1 VRLGSI
7 IFSGLLGKVF
17 MNHQD
22 LIVVLSEAR
31 VLLANPENN
40 FLWSSWEDSSD
51 ALEEIDGLL
60 AQLKAGQLPSAG
72 SLRVLFLPTGP
83 IQEVSIS
90 SGWGDEF
97 LELANRFDAAMNDSN
112 AAKTCECQTNP
123 ARDLVSIHELGLD
136 ERYGQ
141 ITVLA
146 CQRCGQFWLKYFYEN
161 EGFTASGRW
170 YLGAISPD
178 QCSSLTVENTISTL
192 EKLDWYFVG
201 GSYFGGQVS
210 QGSGKIFLPAY

>member
-1 VRLGSI
+1 
-7 IFSGLLGKVF
+7 
-17 MNHQD
+17 MNLQN
-22 LIVVLSEAR
+22 LTVVLLEAR

-40 FLWSSWEDSSD
+40 FLWSSWEDSSE

-60 AQLKAGQLPSAG
+60 VQLKAGEFPSAG

-83 IQEVSIS
+83 IQEVSLS

-97 LELANRFDAAMNDSN
+97 LELANKFDAAMLDGLNPV
-112 AAKTCECQTNP
+112 KICECQTK
-123 ARDLVSIHELGLD
+123 DLTDVHELGFD

-146 CQRCGQFWLKYFYEN
+146 CPKCGQFWLKYFYEN
-161 EGFTASGRW
+161 EGFTASERW
-170 YLGAISPD
+170 YLGAISAD
-178 QCSSLTVENTISTL
+178 QFSSLTVENAILTL

-210 QGSGKIFLPAY
+210 KGSGKIFLPTH

>member
-1 VRLGSI
+1 
-7 IFSGLLGKVF
+7 
-17 MNHQD
+17 MNLQN

-60 AQLKAGQLPSAG
+60 TQLEAGIFPSAG
-72 SLRVLFLPTGP
+72 SLKVLFLPTGP

-90 SGWGDEF
+90 SGWGHAF
-97 LELANRFDAAMNDSN
+97 LELANKFDAAMVDDSN
-112 AAKTCECQTNP
+112 VPETCECQTSSSHKLS
-123 ARDLVSIHELGLD
+123 DVLELGLD
-136 ERYGQ
+136 QNYGQ

-146 CQRCGQFWLKYFYEN
+146 CQCCGQFWLKYFYEI
-161 EGFTASGRW
+161 EGFSASGRW
-170 YLGAISPD
+170 YLGAISFE
-178 QCSSLTVENTISTL
+178 QFSSLTLENAIPTL

-201 GSYFGGQVS
+201 GTYHGGQIS
-210 QGSGKIFLPAY
+210 KASGKIFLRAY